1 MGQWVKEFHN
11 WWPPLRVAIL
21 HSSGAGLRRKL
32 PFKSRG
38 RKKQKTQYGSDFET
52 EEEGGDN
59 MTSSESENEEVSDEE
74 IVVADEIESSYILG
88 VKSSSSDSLKDIAS
102 RIIKHGHVL
111 ITTYS
116 TLKRMEKSLTT
127 VDWGMVI
134 LDEGHKIRNPDAE
147 ITIVCK
153 KLKTPHRIILSGTPI
168 QNNLT
173 ELWSIYDF
181 VYPGRLGTLPV
192 FKTQFS
198 IPISIGG
205 YSNASAFQVQTAY
218 KCACILRDYISPYL
232 LRRMKVDV
240 AKQLPKKNEQV
251 LFCKLTALQVRMYN
265 DYLNSDLVARIMS
278 GQHNS
283 LAGIDA
289 LRKICNHPD
298 LTTDDFA
305 PDYADVKKSGKLLVV
320 ESLLKLWKQ
329 ENHRVLLFCQ
339 TRQMLN
345 IVERFVSSRYKY
357 CRMDGNT
364 PIKNRISMVNEF
376 NHNDEIFVFLL
387 TTKVGG
393 LGVNL
398 TGADRVIIYDPDW
411 NPSVDAQARERSWR
425 IGQKRNVTIYRL
437 MTTGTIEEKI
447 FHRQIFKTFLT
458 NKILKD
464 PRQRRFFKMHNLHDL
479 FKFGDEEKT
488 ETNELFQD
496 AEVKLENH
504 PIDNVARIENAK
516 DEENPELAE
525 KNEDDRILSALF
537 ESNGINQAYHHDSVI
552 NSSQVE
558 RKLIEN
564 EAKLIAESAIS
575 ELKKSRSQ
583 LRNLPIGVPTWTG
596 RHGSEGTA
604 SVIANLRKL
613 SGKPTQSAAEKM
625 NNEQLAEAIR
635 KFIYGRQRIVPSAEI
650 VDEFKPYLKD
660 RNINF
665 LRILLRNLAT
675 FITSNG
681 VKGWKLKPEFEGE

>member
-1 MGQWVKEFHN
+1 MIVCPATVMGQWVKEFHT

-21 HSSGAGLRRKL
+21 HSSGAGIGVKKMPSTKRVKRRK
-32 PFKSRG
+32 
-38 RKKQKTQYGSDFET
+38 TAGSDDSDFLH
-52 EEEGGDN
+52 
-59 MTSSESENEEVSDEE
+59 SENSDDEEVSGEDDQDSDDGYPEPF
-74 IVVADEIESSYILG
+74 G
-88 VKSSSSDSLKDIAS
+88 VKSSSNESIQDIAKRMIS
-102 RIIKHGHVL
+102 QGHV
-111 ITTYS
+111 IVTTYS
-116 TLKRMEKSLTT
+116 TLKRMEKLMTP
-127 VDWGMVI
+127 VEWGMVV

-198 IPISIGG
+198 VPISIGG

-218 KCACILRDYISPYL
+218 KCACILRDFISPYL

-251 LFCKLTALQVRMYN
+251 LFCKLTPMQVRMYK
-265 DYLNSDLVARIMS
+265 DYLSGDLVARILS
-278 GQHNS
+278 GKHNA
-283 LAGIDA
+283 LAGIDS

-298 LTTDDFA
+298 LIHDEFA
-305 PDYADVKKSGKLLVV
+305 PDYGAVSKSGKLLVV
-320 ESLLKLWKQ
+320 ESLLKMWKQ
-329 ENHRVLLFCQ
+329 ESHRVLLFCQ

-345 IVERFVSSRYKY
+345 LIERFVSDSQYRYF
-357 CRMDGNT
+357 RMDGNT
-364 PIKNRISMVNEF
+364 PIKNRIDLVDEF
-376 NHNDEIFVFLL
+376 NRNPEIFVFLL

-425 IGQKRNVTIYRL
+425 IGQKNNVTIYRL

-464 PRQRRFFKMHNLHDL
+464 PRQRRFFKTHDLHDL
-479 FKFGDEEKT
+479 FKFGDEDRN
-488 ETNELFQD
+488 ETNELFESAQ
-496 AEVKLENH
+496 VKLDTHTIN
-504 PIDNVARIENAK
+504 NVARIEDAK
-516 DEENPELAE
+516 DDEQNEEANQ
-525 KNEDDRILSALF
+525 NEDERIISALF
-537 ESNGINQAYHHDSVI
+537 QNNGINQVYQHDTVI

-558 RKLIEN
+558 KKLIEN
-564 EAKLIAESAIS
+564 EAKMIAESAVR

-583 LRNLPIGVPTWTG
+583 VRKLPIGVPTWTG
-596 RHGSEGTA
+596 RNGSSGTT
-604 SVIANLRKL
+604 SIIANLRKL
-613 SGKPTQSAAEKM
+613 SGKPTQTLDEKM

-635 KFIYGRQRIVPSAEI
+635 KFIYKNGPIVPSTAI
-650 VDEFKPYLKD
+650 VDEFKPFLKD

-675 FITSNG
+675 FVTTS
-681 VKGWKLKPEFEGE
+681 KGWQLKQEFCYE